1 METGNYIKLAKAAKL
16 LGITKQTL
24 WNWKRNGTIEFV
36 KIGNLNYLHID
47 GFNTLM
53 GISEKRSEK
62 VVIYCRVSSSQ
73 NKNNLELQKNRLID
87 YCMAKGY
94 VVSDV
99 VTEIGSGLND
109 NRPKLDTI
117 FRKMDFTKLV
127 VEHKDRLC
135 RHGFNHINTILNSIG
150 KEIEVVNQ
158 SIDDKEDLV
167 QDFIAV
173 ITSYCARIYG
183 KRRTNRQTERIIEE
197 LSK

>member
-1 METGNYIKLAKAAKL
+1 MNTKNYIKLSKAANL

-24 WNWKRNGTIEFV
+24 WNWKHRGNVEFI

-47 GFNTLM
+47 DFNNLM
-53 GISEKRSEK
+53 GINEKRDEK

-73 NKNNLELQKNRLID
+73 NKSNLDLQKERLIG

-94 VVSDV
+94 IISNV

-109 NRPKLDTI
+109 TRPKLDTI
-117 FRKMDFTKLV
+117 FRKMDFTKIV
-127 VEHKDRLC
+127 VEHKDRLS
-135 RHGFNHINTILNSIG
+135 RHGFNHIQTILNAVG
-150 KEIEVVNQ
+150 KEVEVVNP
-158 SIDDKEDLV
+158 SMDDREDLI
-167 QDFIAV
+167 QDFISI

-183 KRRTNRQTERIIEE
+183 KRRTTRQTEKIINE

>member
-1 METGNYIKLAKAAKL
+1 METKNYIKLSRVAKL

-24 WNWKRNGTIEFV
+24 WNWKNRGTIEFV
-36 KIGNLNYLHID
+36 KIGNLNYIHID
-47 GFNTLM
+47 DFNRLM
-53 GISEKRSEK
+53 GISEKRLEK

-73 NKNNLELQKNRLID
+73 NKSNLELQKNRLID

-94 VVSDV
+94 VVSNV

-135 RHGFNHINTILNSIG
+135 RHGFNHINTILNSLG

-183 KRRTNRQTERIIEE
+183 KRRTKRNTEKIIEE